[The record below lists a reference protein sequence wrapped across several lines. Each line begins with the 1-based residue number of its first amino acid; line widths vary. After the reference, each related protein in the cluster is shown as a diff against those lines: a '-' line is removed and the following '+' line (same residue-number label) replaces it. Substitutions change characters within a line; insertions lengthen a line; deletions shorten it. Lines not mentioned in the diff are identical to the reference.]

1 MKILLSIKKIYLL
14 VFIISIFSILSV
26 VYIEFILEVKP
37 CTLCIY
43 QRIPYI
49 VSIFIC
55 FLGYYNSKNSFW
67 LYLLLSTF
75 LISIVLSG
83 YHVGIEKNIFQE
95 FSGCTNNNIDLTDKN
110 ELLKS
115 LSYSRPS
122 CKNINFKIFGFSLA
136 TINLIISSLISVLM
150 FMMIKYEKN
159 RQK

>member
-1 MKILLSIKKIYLL
+1 MKILLNIKKIYLL
-14 VFIISIFSILSV
+14 VFIISIFSILSA

-49 VSIFIC
+49 VSVFIC
-55 FLGYYNSKNSFW
+55 FLGYYNNKNSFW
-67 LYLLLSTF
+67 LYLLLLTF
-75 LISIVLSG
+75 LISIILSG

-95 FSGCTNNNIDLTDKN
+95 FSGCTNNSMDLIDKD

-115 LSYSRPS
+115 LSHSRPN
-122 CKNINFKIFGFSLA
+122 CKNINLKIFGLSLA

-150 FMMIKYEKN
+150 LMMIKYEKN
-159 RQK
+159 R